1 MSTRPK
7 PSVNRLVETAIY
19 VDDIARASE
28 FYDTVF
34 GFPALVRDNRVVA
47 YDAGASTVFLLFKR
61 GATLNEVVLAGGTI
75 PPHDGSGPTHF
86 CFAIDAEQLDDW
98 KSHLAELNIPV
109 EARMNWDQGGKSLY
123 FRDPDG
129 HLIELGTPGI
139 WRTY

>member
-7 PSVNRLVETAIY
+7 PSVDRLVETAIY
-19 VDDIARASE
+19 VDDIASTGD

-34 GFPALVRDNRVVA
+34 GFPALVRDDRVVA
-47 YDAGASTVFLLFKR
+47 YDAGASSVFLLFKR
-61 GATLNEVVLAGGTI
+61 GGTLKEVVLAGGTI
-75 PPHDGSGPTHF
+75 PPHDGAGPSHF

-98 KSHLAELNIPV
+98 EAHLAALNIPV

>member
-1 MSTRPK
+1 MSSRPK

-19 VDDIARASE
+19 VDDIARASD

-34 GFPALVRDNRVVA
+34 AFPALVRDNRFVA

-98 KSHLAELNIPV
+98 ESHLGGLNIPV

-123 FRDPDG
+123 FRDPDN

>member
-7 PSVNRLVETAIY
+7 PGVNRIVETAIY
-19 VDDIARASE
+19 VDDIPSASA

-98 KSHLAELNIPV
+98 ESHLAELNIPV

>member
-1 MSTRPK
+1 MSKHPK

-19 VDDIARASE
+19 VDDITQASD

-47 YDAGASTVFLLFKR
+47 YDAGASTIFLLFKR
-61 GATLNEVVLAGGTI
+61 GATLDKVVLAGGTI

-86 CFAIDAEQLDDW
+86 CFAIDAEQLEDW
-98 KSHLAELNIPV
+98 ESHLAELKIPI

-129 HLIELGTPGI
+129 HLIELGSPGI